1 MRTIAHIIPARV
13 GFTQTTATM
22 GTASASV
29 VAANA
34 TRVYLLIQNISDT
47 DVYLDFAGGTAATT
61 SGVLIAASGGYYE
74 SPGGVV
80 PTGAVTGI
88 STGASKTLVV
98 VEG

>member
-1 MRTIAHIIPARV
+1 MRTIAHTIPSRV

-34 TRVYLLIQNISDT
+34 SRVYLLIQNISDT
-47 DVYLDFAGGTAATT
+47 DVYLDFAGGTATT

-98 VEG
+98 LEG